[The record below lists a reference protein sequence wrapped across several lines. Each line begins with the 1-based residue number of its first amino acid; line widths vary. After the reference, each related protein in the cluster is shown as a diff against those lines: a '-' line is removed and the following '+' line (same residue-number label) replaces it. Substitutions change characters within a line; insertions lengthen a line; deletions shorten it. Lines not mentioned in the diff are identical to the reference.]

1 MVKRKGKPKRKGSRR
16 KNRSASE
23 LLIEQKGKKFI
34 QVVKEFWAEQE
45 RLHQQFNETSAAFDV
60 RPKGEELFPAD
71 AFGIV
76 WLLRDGLVL
85 VRFKTFGKHPSFQTR
100 IIDLTVGDWL
110 QKMWLIPVGEK
121 EVSLARMFR
130 GSSHITLTNCT
141 FNEIHIEYAHVSH
154 VYYDDPD
161 LASNVS
167 RAVLDFKLTVL
178 GMILH
183 SGGAVL
189 SAIRETSASPE
200 KTVELLAQKVSQF
213 RDLLTTHTRE
223 EDIQSFLK
231 ENPFFLKPASEVI
244 PKQKLGED
252 FVTDFV
258 LLNILDQG
266 PSYTLV
272 EIEKASHKVLTKDKL
287 LAEPVNR
294 AMKQTRDWDVWLEK
308 NKAYI
313 QGKLRGFET
322 PQYLVVIGRSNELND
337 EEKEYLRSYNRQYK
351 NITLLTYDD
360 LLVQAEKF
368 LESLYRIA
376 PKNSPDDGANQRLQS
391 N

>member
-1 MVKRKGKPKRKGSRR
+1 
-16 KNRSASE
+16 
-23 LLIEQKGKKFI
+23 
-34 QVVKEFWAEQE
+34 
-45 RLHQQFNETSAAFDV
+45 V